1 MPIYSQ
7 VTSGYH
13 IGELVNMLMKSAV
26 KNVCT
31 VQPLGVS
38 KNAAFIIDVEMVDLK
53 DLKADDLGSWHPTG
67 TKKSY
72 FRFSQSGNI
81 KISEKHPHGMLSQ
94 YYVLTRCYYIHKSY
108 DKFHRQ
114 IADIQG

>member
-81 KISEKHPHGMLSQ
+81 KFLRSAPMA
-94 YYVLTRCYYIHKSY
+94 CYHSIMFLLAAIIFTNHMTN
-108 DKFHRQ
+108 F
-114 IADIQG
+114 IVE